1 MCTFDVST
9 HVYLLS
15 WENVRILRTASV
27 LFFELAKPVYVPFRG
42 KSQNI
47 PCAIFHVLFFYV
59 FPNYSIIIGDTT
71 SKTCA
76 YIASFHS
83 STKMSLAA
91 LSPGRKQP

>member
-47 PCAIFHVLFFYV
+47 PCAIFHVLFFT
-59 FPNYSIIIGDTT
+59 FFIIGDTT